1 MMEEKKLG
9 LLAFLTAGGLPYRIM
24 VIESRE
30 YLKPLRAMYPCG
42 EIYCVTADPDEVE
55 EYAPLNIKWVFADY
69 LQEQI
74 PLERQSFDYII
85 CEDCLELSGNPQD
98 IATGLGLYLKDTGY
112 FLMSFTNIRYWRVLE
127 NLMEGHFYH
136 ICSRVFAKS
145 EMLNLMSA
153 SFYKDVNLLP
163 EWGSEPPEKVMERLE
178 LAGFENI
185 GDDLLAKKWLLQA
198 AKSTPE
204 ILELKRMYTP
214 EIRSRLAKLL
224 RRPEYGVAVR
234 ESRQA
239 LWELCQSEM
248 IFPAYLA
255 SFMGETV
262 MHLNDLLW
270 QLSPWQAGE
279 EEWLW
284 QELVEELYSLYEDE
298 QVQLGANELADGL
311 GLAPAL
317 GDGLGD
323 WADKSQIRKLAELK
337 GWLDGEPLPEYAYAE
352 AAENLTV
359 EKGTAIAFIT
369 CVNNEELYRE
379 ARLYLEALKLPHG
392 MTAEYIPVYGAASM
406 CQGYN
411 QGASRTHAKYK
422 VYVHQDA
429 LIVNK
434 YFIYDLLRIFRDSSV
449 GAVGVIGARCLPSSG
464 IWWDAMRSYGRVL
477 HACEPECI
485 VETDCMEPPEPWME
499 VEAVDGLMMATQV
512 DIPWREEL
520 FDGWHFYDISMC
532 KELAR
537 QGYKVVVPHQKRCWC
552 IHCPKEKPLDPAY
565 KIYQK
570 KFLAEYGQELDPE
583 V

>member
-9 LLAFLTAGGLPYRIM
+9 LLAFLTAGELPYRIM

-30 YLKPLRAMYPCG
+30 YLKPLRAMYPYG
-42 EIYCVTADPDEVE
+42 EIYCVTADQDAVE
-55 EYAPLNIKWVFADY
+55 EYAPLDIQWAFVDY

-74 PLERQSFDYII
+74 PLEQQSFDYII

-127 NLMEGHFYH
+127 NLMDGHFYH

-145 EMLNLMSA
+145 EMLSLMSA

-185 GDDLLAKKWLLQA
+185 EGDLLAKKWLLQA

-224 RRPEYGVAVR
+224 RRLEYGVAVS

-255 SFMGETV
+255 SFIGETV

-284 QELVEELYSLYEDE
+284 QELLEELYSLYEAE
-298 QVQLGANELADGL
+298 QAQLGANELADGL
-311 GLAPAL
+311 GLADEL
-317 GDGLGD
+317 GSL
-323 WADKSQIRKLAELK
+323 ADKSQIRKLAELK

-352 AAENLTV
+352 AAENITV
-359 EKGTAIAFIT
+359 DKGTAIAFIT

-379 ARLYLEALKLPHG
+379 AKLYLEALKLPHG
-392 MTAEYIPVYGAASM
+392 MTAEYVPVYGAASM

-411 QGASRTHAKYK
+411 QGAARTHAKYK
-422 VYVHQDA
+422 VYIHQDA

-434 YFIYDLLRIFRDSSV
+434 YFIYDLLRIFQDSSV
-449 GAVGVIGARCLPSSG
+449 GAVGVIGARRLPSSG

-537 QGYKVVVPHQKRCWC
+537 QGYRVVVPHQKRCWC

-565 KIYQK
+565 RIYQK
-570 KFLAEYGQELDPE
+570 RFLAEYGQELDPE